1 MAAGEGAVSS
11 SSLPFPRDSSVTSSW
26 YLSLWGLGDGCN
38 FFTGHKMLLAHA
50 VACSVGLFSTVLVGK
65 SACVEMHPCQRAGAA
80 PQEVPGK
87 YGKKG
92 GWKDGKTGNS
102 QRCFVLV
109 PYTHQIS
116 ALGLIESAPGAGM
129 SSPLLPCALHP
140 DVGAGFWDHLHAAAC
155 ECWPGSH
162 TDPHGAAMVRGCP
175 GTWHLIRNFP
185 LSSEHLSYFCE

>member
-1 MAAGEGAVSS
+1 
-11 SSLPFPRDSSVTSSW
+11 
-26 YLSLWGLGDGCN
+26 
-38 FFTGHKMLLAHA
+38 MLLAHA

-102 QRCFVLV
+102 QRCFVLA

-155 ECWPGSH
+155 GCWQESH
-162 TDPHGAAMVRGCP
+162 
-175 GTWHLIRNFP
+175 
-185 LSSEHLSYFCE
+185 